1 MTKSKHYFTFV
12 SLILIFLRTI
22 MDTDKKK
29 KEALDYHEFPTPGKI
44 KMVPTTKYATQRD
57 LSLAYSPGVAE
68 PCLAIEKNPADVYR
82 YTTKGNLVAVI
93 SNGTAVLGLG
103 DIGAL
108 ASKPVMEGKGLL
120 FKIFADIDVFD
131 IEVDTKDIDAF
142 VETVKNIA
150 PTFGGINLEDI
161 KAPEAFEIERRLK
174 EELDIPV
181 MHDDQHGTAI
191 ISAAALLNALEI
203 TEKDIDKVRIVVS
216 GAGAAAV
223 SCTRL
228 YKAFGAKSENIV
240 MTDSKGVIRAD
251 RENLTKEK
259 AEFATS
265 LDLNSLEDAMKD
277 ADVFIGLS
285 MANLVTPEM
294 LKTMAN
300 DPIVFAMA
308 NPDPEI
314 RYDLAI
320 SARKDVIMAT
330 GRSDHPNQVNN
341 VLGFPFIFRGA
352 LDVRATA
359 INEAM
364 KMAAVKALAELAKEP
379 VPEQVNIAY
388 GETRLNFGREYIIP
402 KPFDPRLIAKV
413 PPAVAKAAIE
423 SGVATEPITDW
434 QRYEDE
440 LRERMGNDNKLVRL
454 LMDRAKTNPKRVVFA
469 EGDHLD
475 VLKAAQTVKEE
486 GIAFPILL
494 GRRDIILE
502 LMKEIEF
509 DPKGVTII
517 DPKEDEEID
526 RKNRYAEKYWKDNSR
541 KGITLYGAQRVM
553 RERNYFAAMMVNEG
567 DADALLSGYSRSYPS
582 VLKPMLDLVGLA
594 KGATRIATMNLM
606 MTDKGP
612 LFISDTSINIEPTAK
627 ELAKIAQMTAKTV
640 EMFGV
645 DPVVAMI
652 SYANFGSSKHP
663 NASKVKEAVA
673 YLHRYYPDLMVDGE
687 LQMDFALNKEMRK
700 DKFPF
705 SKLNGRKVNTLVF
718 PNLDSA
724 NSTYKML
731 KELNDSESIGPIM
744 MGMKKPVHILQ
755 LGASVEEIVNM
766 AAIAVIDAQEK
777 EKREKEL
784 YTSLVVDRI

>member
-1 MTKSKHYFTFV
+1 MSIESK
-12 SLILIFLRTI
+12 RR
-22 MDTDKKK
+22 
-29 KEALDYHEFPTPGKI
+29 EALVYHAKPTPGKI
-44 KMVPTTKYATQRD
+44 KVVPTKKYATQRD

-68 PCLAIEKNPADVYR
+68 PCLEIEKNKADVYK
-82 YTTKGNLVAVI
+82 YTAKGNLVAVI

-103 DIGAL
+103 DIGPE

-131 IEVDTKDIDAF
+131 IEVDTKDVDAF
-142 VETVKNIA
+142 IETVKNIA

-203 TEKDIDKVRIVVS
+203 AEKKIEEVRIVVS

-228 YKAFGAKSENIV
+228 YKAFGARSENIV
-240 MTDSKGVIRAD
+240 MTDSKGVIRKD
-251 RENLTKEK
+251 RDNLTKEK
-259 AEFATS
+259 AEFATARD
-265 LDLNSLEDAMKD
+265 LDTLEDAMKN

-285 MANLVTPEM
+285 MANLVSQDM
-294 LKTMAN
+294 LVSMAEN
-300 DPIVFAMA
+300 PIVFAMA

-314 RYDLAI
+314 KYDLAI
-320 SARKDVIMAT
+320 KARKDVIMAT

-352 LDVRATA
+352 LDVRATG
-359 INEAM
+359 INEEM

-388 GETRLNFGREYIIP
+388 GETRLNFGRDYIIP

-423 SGVATEPITDW
+423 SGVATEPITNW
-434 QRYEDE
+434 EKYEDE
-440 LRERMGNDNKLVRL
+440 LLERMGNDNKLVRL
-454 LMDRAKTNPKRVVFA
+454 LLDRARTNPKRVVFA
-469 EGDHLD
+469 EADHLD
-475 VLKAAQTVKEE
+475 VLKAAQTVTEE
-486 GIAFPILL
+486 GIGIPILL
-494 GRRDIILE
+494 GRKDVILE
-502 LMKEIEF
+502 LMQEIDF
-509 DPKGVTII
+509 DPSGIEII
-517 DPKEDEEID
+517 DPKADEEID
-526 RKNRYAEKYWKDNSR
+526 RKNRYGKKYWETHKR
-541 KGITLYGAQRVM
+541 KGITLYDAEKLM

-567 DADALLSGYSRSYPS
+567 DADALLSGYSRSYAT
-582 VLKPMLDLVGLA
+582 VVKPMLDLIGLA
-594 KGATRIATMNLM
+594 KGAARVATMNVM

-612 LFISDTSINIEPTAK
+612 LFISDTSINIEPTSK
-627 ELAKIAQMTAKTV
+627 ELAKIAQMTARTV
-640 EMFGV
+640 EMFGIK
-645 DPVVAMI
+645 PVVAMV

-663 NASKVKEAVA
+663 AANKVKDAVS
-673 YLHRYYPDLMVDGE
+673 YLHRYHPNLIVDGG
-687 LQMDFALNKEMRK
+687 LQINFALNREKRN

-705 SKLNGRKVNTLVF
+705 SKLNGQKVNTLVF

-724 NSTYKML
+724 NSNYKL
-731 KELNDSESIGPIM
+731 LGEINNSESIGPIM
-744 MGMKKPVHILQ
+744 MGMNKPVHILQ
-755 LGASVEEIVNM
+755 LGASVEEIINM
-766 AAIAVIDAQEK
+766 AAVAVIDAQEK
-777 EKREKEL
+777 EKRELYHLSLAPKE
-784 YTSLVVDRI
+784 TV